1 MKRILIT
8 GIDGFFGR
16 NLVSEWINKYELV
29 GIDLPPQLFEQGE
42 HTSWYSSINQF
53 DLREDA
59 NFYKELLVGVDVV
72 VHCAAKTR
80 ITPSWTEYKD
90 HYETNITASQQLFQ
104 MCQRQGVKRFIYFSS
119 SSVYGNNGQ
128 AVQTEDGPL
137 CPTNPY
143 AVSKLA
149 AEWALRVQAQ
159 KGDTELIIVRP
170 FTMYG
175 DHMNYGKYSLA
186 IAKFIK
192 AREQDKPLLLENG
205 GTQSRDFVHAVDAV
219 QALELIMEHGTH
231 FDVYNIG
238 TGKSVSIKDIAD
250 AVSPKQIVA
259 PARVGHIERTH
270 ANIDKITALGYV
282 PKFDLLEW
290 LSVYLESITLTQRNP

>member
-16 NLVSEWINKYELV
+16 NLVSEWLNKYELV
-29 GIDLPPQLFEQGE
+29 GIDLPPQLFSEQD
-42 HTSWYSSINQF
+42 HTHTAWYNSINQF

-59 NFYKELLVGVDVV
+59 DFYKELLIDLDVV

-90 HYETNITASQQLFQ
+90 HYATNITGSQQLFQ
-104 MCQRQGVKRFIYFSS
+104 MCQRQGVKKFIYFSS

-128 AVQTEDGPL
+128 TVQTEDGPL

-149 AEWALRVQAQ
+149 AEWALKVQAL
-159 KGDTELIIVRP
+159 KGDTELVIVRP

-175 DHMNYGKYSLA
+175 EHMNFGKYSLA

-192 AREQDKPLLLENG
+192 ACENNQPLVLENG
-205 GTQSRDFVHAVDAV
+205 GTQSRDFVHAVDAI
-219 QALELIMEHGTH
+219 QALELIMQHGRH
-231 FDVYNIG
+231 LDVYNIG
-238 TGKSVSIKDIAD
+238 TGKTVSIKEIAD
-250 AVSPKQIVA
+250 ALSPRQIVA
-259 PARVGHIERTH
+259 PARVGHIEKTH
-270 ANIDKITALGYV
+270 ACIDKIRALGYE
-282 PKFDLLEW
+282 PRFDLLDW
-290 LSVYLESITLTQRNP
+290 LKVYLESITLKQ

>member
-16 NLVSEWINKYELV
+16 NLVSEWLNKYELV
-29 GIDLPPQLFEQGE
+29 GIDLPPQLFNQQD
-42 HTSWYSSINQF
+42 HVDTAWYNSINQF

-59 NFYKELLVGVDVV
+59 DFYKELLVDLDVV

-90 HYETNITASQQLFQ
+90 HYETNITGSQQLFQ
-104 MCQRQGVKRFIYFSS
+104 MCQRQGVKKFIYFSS

-128 AVQTEDGPL
+128 TVQTEDGPL

-149 AEWALRVQAQ
+149 AEWALKVQAL

-175 DHMNYGKYSLA
+175 EHMNFGKYSLA

-192 AREQDKPLLLENG
+192 ACENNQPLVLENG
-205 GTQSRDFVHAVDAV
+205 GTQSRDFVHAVDAI
-219 QALELIMEHGTH
+219 QALELIMQHGRH
-231 FDVYNIG
+231 LDVYNIG
-238 TGKSVSIKDIAD
+238 TGKTVSIKEIAD
-250 AVSPKQIVA
+250 ALSTRQIIA
-259 PARVGHIERTH
+259 PARVGHIEKTH
-270 ANIDKITALGYV
+270 ACIDKIRALGYE
-282 PKFDLLEW
+282 PRFDLLDW
-290 LSVYLESITLTQRNP
+290 LKVYLESITLKQ